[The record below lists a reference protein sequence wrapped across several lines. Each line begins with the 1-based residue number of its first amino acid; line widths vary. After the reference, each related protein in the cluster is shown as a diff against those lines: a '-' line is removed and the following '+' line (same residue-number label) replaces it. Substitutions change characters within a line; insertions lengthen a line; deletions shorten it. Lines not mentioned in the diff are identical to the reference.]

1 MNGHKLRLI
10 GLSLAVVWLV
20 GIVCQFAAERFWF
33 AEVGYT
39 EVFWLRL
46 LTQGGIWAIVSS
58 LSAGFLLINLAL
70 AQRFK
75 HAQVLESASNSSATM
90 TAGTRSTHRRAQMDR
105 SRIRRSTTPER
116 QPVPLQYLL
125 PGVLVLILLVGL
137 LLLHQL
143 QAVATAWQSAT
154 HQINGLPTLPDRF
167 HFDANWQSGKTFLSI
182 AFFPT
187 VYLVIGLI
195 GTVAIAVLVYPT
207 QLLSAIALF
216 ISTSLGFILSAHWGR
231 VLQFFH
237 AVPFGKTDPLF
248 ANDISF
254 YVFSLPIAELLTFWF
269 VDLFLYGLLAV
280 AVVYLLAGKSL
291 SQGFFNGF
299 SGRQRQHMA
308 ALGICL
314 MLAMG
319 LHYWLRR
326 YELLYSTRGATY
338 GAGYT
343 DTTVLLPAFTVLSL
357 LAGAIAIVLG
367 GHAVGAGGRR
377 QKAEGRRQKAE
388 GRGQGRFRRS
398 LPSFL
403 AGDSTLILL
412 GAYCAIVL
420 VSTVLLPNAVQRLIV
435 QPNELALEQPYIRRS
450 IALTQSAFALDK
462 IEVKTFN
469 PQANLTIEALA
480 ANQQTTRNIRLWDTR
495 PLLETNRQLQQIRP
509 YYRFFDA
516 DIDRYTFESEGR
528 GERSEGR
535 EVKNEGK
542 KTVAKSALEKQQVLI
557 AARELDY
564 AAVPQDAQTWVNE
577 HLVYTHGYGF
587 TLSPVN
593 EVADG
598 GLPNYYVKDIGA
610 STASID
616 RQPSMTNASLRDSI
630 PTANPRLYYGELTN
644 TYVMTGTQV
653 QELDYPSGSTNVY
666 NTYDGAG
673 GVKVGAFWR
682 RCLLA
687 AYLRDWQMLL
697 TTDFTL
703 QTKLLFR
710 RNINDRIRAIAP
722 FLQYDRDPYLVVV
735 DVEKER
741 GEGRG
746 EQGDH
751 REQGQESGVR
761 LRRERSAERRQEAE
775 TSNQDQLKTQNSKL
789 KTQNYLYWIVD
800 AYTTSDRYPYSD
812 PSQLTSISGVQAT
825 PHGRKFNYIRN
836 SVKVVID
843 AYNGSVDF
851 YVADPG
857 DPLMQTWS
865 AAFPTLFKPLSQMPP
880 ALRSHI
886 RYPADLFSV
895 QSERLQTYHMTDP
908 QVFYNRE
915 DLWQVPTEI
924 YGDQPQ
930 LVEPYYL
937 ITKLTTAKNEAG
949 DPAQDEEF
957 ILLLPYTPNRR
968 TNLTAWLAARSDG
981 ENYGKSLLYV
991 FPKQQLVYGT
1001 EQIEA
1006 RINQDPVISQQIA
1019 LWNRAGSRAIQ
1030 GNLLVI
1036 PIEQSLLYVEPL
1048 YLQAAQNSLPTL
1060 VRVIVAYENRIAMA
1074 ETLEQALRAV
1084 FQPKK
1089 RPPAIVRPVQ

>member
-1 MNGHKLRLI
+1 
-10 GLSLAVVWLV
+10 
-20 GIVCQFAAERFWF
+20 
-33 AEVGYT
+33 
-39 EVFWLRL
+39 
-46 LTQGGIWAIVSS
+46 
-58 LSAGFLLINLAL
+58 
-70 AQRFK
+70 
-75 HAQVLESASNSSATM
+75 
-90 TAGTRSTHRRAQMDR
+90 
-105 SRIRRSTTPER
+105 
-116 QPVPLQYLL
+116 
-125 PGVLVLILLVGL
+125 
-137 LLLHQL
+137 
-143 QAVATAWQSAT
+143 
-154 HQINGLPTLPDRF
+154 
-167 HFDANWQSGKTFLSI
+167 
-182 AFFPT
+182 
-187 VYLVIGLI
+187 
-195 GTVAIAVLVYPT
+195 
-207 QLLSAIALF
+207 
-216 ISTSLGFILSAHWGR
+216 
-231 VLQFFH
+231 
-237 AVPFGKTDPLF
+237 
-248 ANDISF
+248 
-254 YVFSLPIAELLTFWF
+254 
-269 VDLFLYGLLAV
+269 
-280 AVVYLLAGKSL
+280 
-291 SQGFFNGF
+291 
-299 SGRQRQHMA
+299 
-308 ALGICL
+308 

-367 GHAVGAGGRR
+367 WQAVGAEGRE
-377 QKAEGRRQKAE
+377 KAEGRRQRAE
-388 GRGQGRFRRS
+388 GRGQRAESRRQS
-398 LPSFL
+398 SLRRLLPSFL

-412 GAYCAIVL
+412 GAYCAIVF

-516 DIDRYTFESEGR
+516 DIDRYTFKSEGR
-528 GERSEGR
+528 GEKGQKAEGR
-535 EVKNEGK
+535 RQEAEVRVDDGSTSEPEVNDSRSSQERE
-542 KTVAKSALEKQQVLI
+542 TSAKPALDEQQVLI

-564 AAVPQDAQTWVNE
+564 AAVPKDAQTWVNE

-616 RQPSMTNASLRDSI
+616 RQPSMTTASLRTSI
-630 PTANPRLYYGELTN
+630 PTANPRLYYGELSN
-644 TYVMTGTQV
+644 TYVMTGTRV
-653 QELDYPSGSTNVY
+653 PELDYPSGSTNVY

-673 GVKVGAFWR
+673 GIKVGAFWR

-687 AYLRDWQMLL
+687 GYLRDWQMLL
-697 TTDFTL
+697 TTDFTP
-703 QTKLLFR
+703 QTRLLFR

-735 DVEKER
+735 DVGEER

-746 EQGDH
+746 ERGEEEAGEAGENKAHTLPLTQNSKLKISPTL
-751 REQGQESGVR
+751 REAKATET
-761 LRRERSAERRQEAE
+761 LRE
-775 TSNQDQLKTQNSKL
+775 QNSKL

-800 AYTTSDRYPYSD
+800 AYTTSDRYPYAD
-812 PSQLTSISGVQAT
+812 PSQLTSVSGVQAT
-825 PHGRKFNYIRN
+825 PRGGKFNYIRN

-857 DPLMQTWS
+857 DPFVQTWS
-865 AAFPTLFKPLSQMPP
+865 AAFPTLFKPLSQMPA

-886 RYPADLFSV
+886 RYPADLFSA

-937 ITKLTTAKNEAG
+937 ITKLTSAKNEAG

-1084 FQPKK
+1084 FQPKN